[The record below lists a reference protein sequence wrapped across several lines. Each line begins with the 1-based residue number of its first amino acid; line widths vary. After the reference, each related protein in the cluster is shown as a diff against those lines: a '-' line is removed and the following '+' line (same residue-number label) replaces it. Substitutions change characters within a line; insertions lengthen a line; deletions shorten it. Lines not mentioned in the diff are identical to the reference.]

1 MTKDELRLTL
11 EKLRA
16 ETQGLSFRDARDR
29 ERMQALLAAMERLL
43 RRTDDAGERE
53 EVLESIKQLEV
64 QHPTLTAILSRL
76 ITALSSMGI

>member
-1 MTKDELRLTL
+1 MNKDELRATL

-16 ETQGLSFRDARDR
+16 ETEGLSFRDARDR
-29 ERMQALLAAMERLL
+29 ERMQAMLAAMERLL

-53 EVLESIKQLEV
+53 EVLETLKQIEAR
-64 QHPTLTAILSRL
+64 HPTLTAILSRL

>member
-29 ERMQALLAAMERLL
+29 ERLQALLAALERLL
-43 RRTDDAGERE
+43 RRTDDAGERAD
-53 EVLESIKQLEV
+53 VLESIKQLEV
-64 QHPTLTAILSRL
+64 QHPTLTAIVSRL

>member
-16 ETQGLSFRDARDR
+16 ETQALSFRDARDR